1 MCAICG
7 KKSMGGFNP
16 QSVGMNR
23 VRAHRRYVF
32 EVRGLRERVR
42 DGGLGIPLIAVESPG
57 TTPAAALDPEHLG
70 RKVQLPATAFLRL
83 DGGLDEFLDGR
94 LSGTLELYL
103 VSDVRSVEVEGQAVP
118 LTADLTVPLAYGL
131 EGSQVWDF
139 ELQGFLHGSTRD
151 LPTGIFLLQPYQ
163 HGKVPLVL
171 VHGTASSPATWA
183 QTINGLLA
191 DRRLRGHYQI
201 WLALYNTGNP
211 IIYSAGTVR
220 ESLRRLHSELDP
232 DGSDPAL
239 SRMVV
244 VGHSQGGLVARLLV
258 TESGDRIWE
267 SLFDTPFEE
276 TSMDPKIHEL
286 LAQTIFFEPL
296 PFIRR
301 VVFIATPHRGSFVA
315 SGLIGR
321 FASRMVELPRDL
333 VELPSQLRARV
344 ALPPELR
351 DIPTSVDNMSP
362 GHRFAR
368 TLAGLPF
375 APGVGLHSIIAVEPG
390 QEPIEE
396 GDDGVVT
403 YSSAHLLRRVAR
415 WRRPRGD
422 PTGSCASRSA
432 SAPRRV

>member
-1 MCAICG
+1 
-7 KKSMGGFNP
+7 
-16 QSVGMNR
+16 
-23 VRAHRRYVF
+23 
-32 EVRGLRERVR
+32 
-42 DGGLGIPLIAVESPG
+42 
-57 TTPAAALDPEHLG
+57 
-70 RKVQLPATAFLRL
+70 
-83 DGGLDEFLDGR
+83 
-94 LSGTLELYL
+94 
-103 VSDVRSVEVEGQAVP
+103 
-118 LTADLTVPLAYGL
+118 
-131 EGSQVWDF
+131 
-139 ELQGFLHGSTRD
+139 
-151 LPTGIFLLQPYQ
+151 
-163 HGKVPLVL
+163 
-171 VHGTASSPATWA
+171 
-183 QTINGLLA
+183 
-191 DRRLRGHYQI
+191 
-201 WLALYNTGNP
+201 
-211 IIYSAGTVR
+211 
-220 ESLRRLHSELDP
+220 
-232 DGSDPAL
+232 
-239 SRMVV
+239 MVV

-403 YSSAHLLRRVAR
+403 YSSAHLLCVESELVVRHDHRCQGRPETVLELRRILREHIGSVA
-415 WRRPRGD
+415 
-422 PTGSCASRSA
+422 
-432 SAPRRV
+432 APER